1 MTLIASS
8 KARGMSSDRKA
19 AAGVN
24 ENWRA
29 SRWEVFAGV
38 LTGITRTKIPAGDG
52 KDNVR
57 VLITSEVF
65 TDPVAR
71 PFS

>member
-8 KARGMSSDRKA
+8 RARGMSSDRKA

-29 SRWEVFAGV
+29 SRWEVFAGA
-38 LTGITRTKIPAGDG
+38 LTGISLAQRS
-52 KDNVR
+52 
-57 VLITSEVF
+57 L
-65 TDPVAR
+65 PVTEKTTGG
-71 PFS
+71 F